1 MLLLKNLAY
10 TIVVP
15 STFAIYLPWLLV
27 SKQSASTGILLFIS
41 CIFFLL
47 GSTGYVWCT
56 WSFATSGLG
65 TPAPFDAPIH
75 LVIRGFYRYIRN
87 PMYGSL
93 LLILFGW
100 ITLFPCLALLL
111 YCLSVGVSFHLFVI
125 LYEEPHLKKIFGSS
139 YEEYLNQVGRW
150 LPMFNRG

>member
-1 MLLLKNLAY
+1 
-10 TIVVP
+10 
-15 STFAIYLPWLLV
+15 
-27 SKQSASTGILLFIS
+27 
-41 CIFFLL
+41 
-47 GSTGYVWCT
+47 
-56 WSFATSGLG
+56 
-65 TPAPFDAPIH
+65 
-75 LVIRGFYRYIRN
+75 
-87 PMYGSL
+87 MYGSL